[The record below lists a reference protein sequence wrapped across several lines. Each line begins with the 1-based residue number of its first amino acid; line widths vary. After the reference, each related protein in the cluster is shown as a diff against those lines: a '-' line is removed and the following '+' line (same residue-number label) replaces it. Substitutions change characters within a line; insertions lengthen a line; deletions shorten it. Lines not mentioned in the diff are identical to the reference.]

1 MIFAQRGW
9 PAAPT
14 VPGTGVA
21 PGRRVPGVL
30 LRWIDGPPD
39 AGVRAGIRQLVQAVA
54 ATGGAVGW
62 MEVPPPHEVDAWLD
76 GLLGD
81 GARLVTAYDGSGVL
95 VGSGAWR
102 RHGVAPMRQA
112 AEVTKV
118 MTHPQARGSGV
129 GRAVVEALVGDARA
143 AGIEMLTLECRGN
156 NHGAM
161 RVYAAVG
168 FVVTGRRPDL
178 IAVGDE
184 RFDQVLMHL
193 DLRTG
198 PGGLRRHGGRG
209 EGPGST

>member
-1 MIFAQRGW
+1 MRGG
-9 PAAPT
+9 PDTAY
-14 VPGTGVA
+14 PGA
-21 PGRRVPGVL
+21 RRVPGVL

-39 AGVRAGIRQLVQAVA
+39 AGVRAGIRGLVQAVA

-62 MEVPPPHEVDAWLD
+62 MEVPPLQEVDAWLD
-76 GLLGD
+76 GLLAD
-81 GARLVTAYDGSGVL
+81 GARLVTAYDASGAL

-118 MTHPQARGSGV
+118 MTHPQARRSGV
-129 GRAVVEALVGDARA
+129 GHAVVEALVGDARA
-143 AGIEMLTLECRGN
+143 AGIEMVTLECRGN

-193 DLRTG
+193 DLRAG

>member
-1 MIFAQRGW
+1 M
-9 PAAPT
+9 
-14 VPGTGVA
+14 
-21 PGRRVPGVL
+21 L

-39 AGVRAGIRQLVQAVA
+39 TGVRAGILRLVQAVA
-54 ATGGAVGW
+54 GTGGAVGW
-62 MEVPPPHEVDAWLD
+62 MEVPPPCEVSAWLD

-81 GARLVTAYDGSGVL
+81 GARLVACHDGSGVL
-95 VGSGAWR
+95 VGCGAWR

-112 AEVTKV
+112 AEVIKV

-129 GRAVVEALVGDARA
+129 GQAVVEALVGDARA

-161 RVYAAVG
+161 RVYAAFG

-198 PGGLRRHGGRG
+198 PAGLRRHGGRG

>member
-1 MIFAQRGW
+1 M
-9 PAAPT
+9 
-14 VPGTGVA
+14 
-21 PGRRVPGVL
+21 L
-30 LRWIDGPPD
+30 LRWIDGSPD
-39 AGVRAGIRQLVQAVA
+39 AGVRAGIRLLVQAVA

-62 MEVPPPHEVDAWLD
+62 LDVPPPDEVDAWLD
-76 GLLGD
+76 GLLAE

-95 VGSGAWR
+95 VGTGAWR
-102 RHGVAPMRQA
+102 RYRVAPMRQA
-112 AEVTKV
+112 AELTKV
-118 MTHPQARGSGV
+118 MTHPQSRGSGV

-156 NHGAM
+156 NHGAL
-161 RVYAAVG
+161 RVYAASG

-178 IAVGDE
+178 LAVGAE

-198 PGGLRRHGGRG
+198 PAGLRRHGGRG